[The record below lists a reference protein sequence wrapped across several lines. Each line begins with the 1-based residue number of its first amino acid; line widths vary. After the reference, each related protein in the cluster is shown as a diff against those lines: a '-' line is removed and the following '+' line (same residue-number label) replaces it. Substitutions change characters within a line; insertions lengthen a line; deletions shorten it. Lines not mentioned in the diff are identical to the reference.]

1 MSTPLKIKANI
12 MDCLISDYPIIQR
25 ENLLNEI
32 LFDYLALIDD
42 DRLLELEDIIVNQ
55 FGEN

>member
-1 MSTPLKIKANI
+1 MSTPLRIKANI

-32 LFDYLALIDD
+32 LLDYLALIDD
-42 DRLLELEDIIVNQ
+42 DRLSELEDIIVNQ